1 MNSKT
6 RIQLSIMM
14 FLQFFVWGSW
24 YATAGTYLSKIGFD
38 GSTIGG
44 IFSTI
49 SLAAIIAPL
58 FVGIIAD
65 RFFEAQRVL
74 AVSHIVGAGI
84 LYWISSI
91 ENPDAF
97 YWILLLYS
105 IFYMPTLALTNA
117 VSFNQMVSP
126 EKEFPSIRVLG
137 TIGWI
142 VAGIIISRAKL
153 EDSNIQFVVA
163 AAASLLT
170 GLYCFTLPKTPP
182 KSKGEPVNVGK
193 LLGLDA
199 LKLMN
204 QRNFA
209 VLVIS
214 SFLISIPLNFYYI
227 FTNPFLNE
235 SGMEYAAER
244 MTLGQASEII
254 FMLLMPFFF
263 ARLGVKKMLLIGMLA
278 WVVRYLLFAYGNGSD
293 LVWMFYIAILLHGI
307 CYDFFFVTGQIYVDN
322 EAPEKIRSSA
332 QGLIT
337 LATYGIGMYIGAIV
351 AGEVVQ
357 MYETMENGVA
367 RHEWYEIWLV
377 PAGLAAA
384 VMVLFAILFRET
396 RNTSSVEN

>member
-1 MNSKT
+1 MKT
-6 RIQLSIMM
+6 SVRIQLSVMM

-24 YATAGTYLSKIGFD
+24 YATTGTYLSETLKFD
-38 GSTIGG
+38 GAVIGG

-74 AVSHIVGAGI
+74 AVSHLIGAGI
-84 LYWISSI
+84 LYYISSV
-91 ENPDAF
+91 NDADTF

-117 VSFNQMVSP
+117 VSFYQMTSP
-126 EKEFPSIRVLG
+126 EKEFPFIRVLG

-142 VAGIIISRAKL
+142 IAGLIISFAKF
-153 EDSNIQFVVA
+153 EASNMQFVVA
-163 AAASLLT
+163 AGASLVT
-170 GLYCFTLPKTPP
+170 GLYCLTLPNTPSE
-182 KSKGEPVNVGK
+182 SKGQPINIGK

-199 LKLMN
+199 LKLMRK
-204 QRNFA
+204 RNFA

-214 SFLISIPLNFYYI
+214 SFLVSIPLNFY
-227 FTNPFLNE
+227 FTFANNFFNNV
-235 SGMEYAAER
+235 GMEYAAAK

-263 ARLGVKKMLLIGMLA
+263 SRLGVKKMILVGILA
-278 WVVRYLLFAYGNGSD
+278 WIVRYLLFAYGDNES
-293 LVWMFYIAILLHGI
+293 LVWMFYIGILLHGI

-322 EAPEKIRSSA
+322 EAPEEVRASA

-337 LATYGIGMYIGAIV
+337 LATYGIGMYVGAIV
-351 AGEVVQ
+351 AGQIVNR
-357 MYETMENGVA
+357 YTILENGEAVGFD
-367 RHEWYEIWLV
+367 WTSIWLV
-377 PAGLAAA
+377 PAVLAVA
-384 VMVLFAILFRET
+384 VLILFLIFFREKEQLA
-396 RNTSSVEN
+396 R